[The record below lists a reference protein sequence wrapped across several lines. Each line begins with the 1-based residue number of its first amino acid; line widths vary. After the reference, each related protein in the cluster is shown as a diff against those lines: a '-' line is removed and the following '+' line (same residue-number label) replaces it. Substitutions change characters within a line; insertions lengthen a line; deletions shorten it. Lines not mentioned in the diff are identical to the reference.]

1 MILDFILNLFKKEKE
16 EVKMAENKVEPTPEL
31 TPQPE
36 KLLTVDELLYINNNL
51 YKVKC
56 EEYIDALNK
65 VLPENDINTPL
76 RVCHFLAQIIH
87 ESGHFRYNSEN
98 LNYSTSALKTVFKKY
113 FPTDE
118 LANQYARQPEK
129 IANRVYANRMG
140 NGNEESGDGWKYR
153 GRGLIQL
160 TGKNNYTACK
170 DEMKIDIVKN
180 PDLLLVPEYAL
191 KSACWFWNKNNLNQY
206 ADKDDINS
214 ITKKVNGGLNGI
226 ESRKENLDRAK
237 KILCL

>member
-1 MILDFILNLFKKEKE
+1 MVVKE
-16 EVKMAENKVEPTPEL
+16 EPKVVVEEPK
-31 TPQPE
+31 
-36 KLLTVDELLYINNNL
+36 KLLTIDELLYINNNL

-65 VLPENDINTPL
+65 VLPENKIDTPL

-87 ESGHFRYNSEN
+87 ESGHLRYNSEN
-98 LNYSTSALKTVFKKY
+98 LNYSASALKSVFKKY

-118 LANQYARQPEK
+118 LANKYARQPEK

-140 NGNEESGDGWKYR
+140 NGNEASGDGWKMR

-160 TGKNNYTACK
+160 TGYDNYKKCG
-170 DEMKIDIVKN
+170 EYFNIDLIKT
-180 PDLLLVPEYAL
+180 PDLLLVPEYSI
-191 KSACWFWNKNNLNQY
+191 KSACWYWNTRKLNDL
-206 ADKDDINS
+206 ADKDDIIG

-226 ESRKENLDRAK
+226 ESRKEILGRAK
-237 KILCL
+237 NILLKKA

>member
-1 MILDFILNLFKKEKE
+1 MVMKEPEVVVE
-16 EVKMAENKVEPTPEL
+16 EPK
-31 TPQPE
+31 
-36 KLLTVDELLYINNNL
+36 KLLTIDQLLYINNNL

-65 VLPENDINTPL
+65 VLPENGIDTPL
-76 RVCHFLAQIIH
+76 RVSHFLAQVIH
-87 ESGHFRYNSEN
+87 ESGHFKTNVEN
-98 LNYSTSALKTVFKKY
+98 LNYSASALKSVFKKY

-140 NGNEESGDGWKYR
+140 NGPEASGDGWKYR

-160 TGKNNYTACK
+160 TGYNNYKNCK
-170 DEMKIDIVKN
+170 DDMHIDIVKN

-191 KSACWFWNKNNLNQY
+191 KSACWFWNKNHLNQY
-206 ADKDDINS
+206 ADKDDITG

-226 ESRKENLDRAK
+226 ESRKEILGRAK
-237 KILCL
+237 KILYL

>member
-1 MILDFILNLFKKEKE
+1 MVEK
-16 EVKMAENKVEPTPEL
+16 KVEPTPE
-31 TPQPE
+31 PIVEPK
-36 KLLTVDELLYINNNL
+36 KLLTVDQLLYINNNL

-56 EEYIDALNK
+56 EEYIDPLNK
-65 VLPENDINTPL
+65 VLPENGIDTPL
-76 RVCHFLAQIIH
+76 RVAHFLAQVIH
-87 ESGHFRYNSEN
+87 ESGHFKTNVEN
-98 LNYSTSALKTVFKKY
+98 LNYSSSALQSVFKKY
-113 FPTDE
+113 FPNETI
-118 LANQYARQPEK
+118 ANQYARQPEK

-170 DEMKIDIVKN
+170 TDMKIDIVKN

-206 ADKDDINS
+206 ADKDDITT
-214 ITKKVNGGLNGI
+214 ITKRINGGTNGL
-226 ESRKENLDRAK
+226 EDRKTNLKRAK
-237 KILCL
+237 QILK

>member
-1 MILDFILNLFKKEKE
+1 MVVKEPEIVVE
-16 EVKMAENKVEPTPEL
+16 EPK
-31 TPQPE
+31 
-36 KLLTVDELLYINNNL
+36 KLLTIDELLYINNNL

-65 VLPENDINTPL
+65 VLPENDIDTPL
-76 RVCHFLAQIIH
+76 RVAHFLAQIIH
-87 ESGHFRYNSEN
+87 ESGHLRYNSEN
-98 LNYSTSALKTVFKKY
+98 LNYSASALKSVFKKY

-140 NGNEESGDGWKYR
+140 NGNEASGDGWKMR

-160 TGKNNYTACK
+160 TGYDNYKKCG
-170 DEMKIDIVKN
+170 EYFNIDLIKT
-180 PDLLLVPEYAL
+180 PDLLLVPEYSI
-191 KSACWFWNKNNLNQY
+191 KSACWYWNTRKLNDL
-206 ADKDDINS
+206 ADKDDIVS

-226 ESRKENLDRAK
+226 ESRKEILGRAK

>member
-1 MILDFILNLFKKEKE
+1 MVTKEPEVVVE
-16 EVKMAENKVEPTPEL
+16 EPK
-31 TPQPE
+31 
-36 KLLTVDELLYINNNL
+36 KLLTIDQLLYINNNL

-65 VLPENDINTPL
+65 VLPENGINTPL
-76 RVCHFLAQIIH
+76 RVSHFLAQVIH
-87 ESGHFRYNSEN
+87 ESGHFKTNVEN
-98 LNYSTSALKTVFKKY
+98 LNYSASALKSVFKKY

-140 NGNEESGDGWKYR
+140 NGPEASGDGYKYR

-160 TGKNNYTACK
+160 TGYNNYKHCR
-170 DEMKIDIVKN
+170 DEMNMDIVKN

-191 KSACWFWNKNNLNQY
+191 KSACWFWNDNNLNQY
-206 ADKDDINS
+206 ADKDDITT
-214 ITKKVNGGLNGI
+214 ITKRINGGTNGLADR
-226 ESRKENLDRAK
+226 EANLKRAK
-237 KILCL
+237 KILL